1 MEKVFNA
8 EEIKAYAKEYV
19 KTLQKEDGWER
30 ILKHLRKVHAVDE
43 ALAHNLFSFTEDI
56 YHSIGNNEERKLMEF
71 KYRLG
76 LNDII
81 FVTTGMPNDY
91 LAKREKLQ
99 DKYPQFVAQIDLK
112 YQFSHISSAE
122 KQVS

>member
-56 YHSIGNNEERKLMEF
+56 YNSITSKEERKLMEF

-81 FVTTGMPNDY
+81 YATIGLPSDY
-91 LAKREKLQ
+91 LAKRAKIEE
-99 DKYPQFVAQIDLK
+99 KYPNVVWE
-112 YQFSHISSAE
+112 YQLSLSISAE